1 MTLSSNLSDK
11 EEVVRS
17 PGAAADAPPSFN
29 KTRVTELRKLG
40 QKRAL
45 WSEVMAKW
53 KASHVLRTWGS
64 EYDMETLPIG
74 KW

>member
-1 MTLSSNLSDK
+1 MRRGGGEQEGAGVTLSDLGDE

-17 PGAAADAPPSFN
+17 PGEAADAPPRFN
-29 KTRVTELRKLG
+29 KTRVTELRNHG

-45 WSEVMAKW
+45 WSEALAQR

-64 EYDMETLPIG
+64 E
-74 KW
+74 